1 MKIFLTVALM
11 CGLNAQDYDH
21 RDRDHEGSVKQDFD
35 DPERDHKR
43 SDKMEMMMVWK
54 LTEELAL
61 TPEQAE
67 KFFPRFRQ
75 HRDELDEVK
84 KMERALGKEMKQKL
98 KKDEDIPEKDVK
110 ETVKKITE
118 LRKKHVDLEAKF
130 LLGMDDILSPRQL
143 ANLGMFKQKMMRNI
157 GGELRK
163 NRVNKLKRDKKKG
176 RRGGKKRRGF

>member
-1 MKIFLTVALM
+1 MKILLIVALM
-11 CGLNAQDYDH
+11 CGVSAQDFDH
-21 RDRDHEGSVKQDFD
+21 KDRDHKRSEKQDFD
-35 DPERDHKR
+35 DPDREHKR
-43 SDKMEMMMVWK
+43 SEKMEMMMVWK
-54 LTEELAL
+54 LTDELAL
-61 TPEQAE
+61 SPEQAE

-84 KMERALGKEMKQKL
+84 KMERALGKEMKKKL

-157 GGELRK
+157 GGELRE
-163 NRVNKLKRDKKKG
+163 NRGKKWKQDKKKR
-176 RRGGKKRRGF
+176 RRGGKKRRGY

>member
-1 MKIFLTVALM
+1 M
-11 CGLNAQDYDH
+11 CGLNAQDFDH
-21 RDRDHEGSVKQDFD
+21 KDRDHERSEKQDFD
-35 DPERDHKR
+35 DPDREHER

-110 ETVKKITE
+110 ETEKKITE

-143 ANLGMFKQKMMRNI
+143 ANLGMFKHSEIGQLPGRQYIIHSQKEFCFKVHM
-157 GGELRK
+157 L
-163 NRVNKLKRDKKKG
+163 
-176 RRGGKKRRGF
+176 FS